1 MEVSVIIGAMS
12 GIIPVIIIMLQQNK
26 QNKLKNEL
34 EFRSKIL
41 NNKKAVKNNARK

>member
-1 MEVSVIIGAMS
+1 MEDSVIIGAMC

-34 EFRSKIL
+34 EMRSKIL
-41 NNKKAVKNNARK
+41 NKKKAVKNNGL